1 LLPLI
6 KAKTEHKKSYFARF
20 NFISDAMA
28 LKPKII
34 KNSKFYRNDKLI
46 DDEDILINDEK
57 IIRTAKNIIADYAE
71 VIDAQKNLI
80 TPGFIDLQVNGGYD
94 IFFNDNINVNAVN
107 SIYNAHNSKGT
118 RFILITLITDELNII
133 QKAIKVVKE
142 AMRDNSGI
150 LGLHLEGPFLSKE
163 KPGAH
168 NPEIIRKPSDE
179 ELEIILQEGEGIIKK
194 ITVAPEV
201 FTNQQLQKLIDS
213 GIIVSIGHS
222 NATFDQALQYFE
234 QGVKCVTHLYNAMSP
249 FQSRAPG
256 VIGAAFTS
264 DVFAGIIVDGLH
276 SHFKAVEIACKLK
289 KGKIFLV
296 SDASF
301 TGIKNQDHLNLQG
314 IEVSIKD
321 GKIYTKKGSLAGASI
336 TISDAIKNCLQYLE
350 ITKSDIIK
358 MATETPAKVLGLEKS
373 IGFIEP
379 GRSSKLNVLDDNF
392 NLIQLIN

>member
-1 LLPLI
+1 
-6 KAKTEHKKSYFARF
+6 
-20 NFISDAMA
+20 
-28 LKPKII
+28 
-34 KNSKFYRNDKLI
+34 LI
-46 DDEDILINDEK
+46 DDEK
-57 IIRTAKNIIADYAE
+57 IIKTGKKITADNAE
-71 VIDAQKNLI
+71 VIDVQKKLI
-80 TPGFIDLQVNGGYD
+80 TPGFIDLQVNGGRD
-94 IFFNDNINVNAVN
+94 VFFNNNIDENAVN
-107 SIYNAHNSKGT
+107 SIYNAHNSNGT
-118 RFILITLITDELNII
+118 RFILITLITDELNVIL
-133 QKAIKVVKE
+133 KAIKVVKD
-142 AMRDNSGI
+142 AIRDNSGI
-150 LGLHLEGPFLSKE
+150 LGLHLEGPFLSKK

-179 ELEIILQEGEGIIKK
+179 ELENILQKGEGIIKK
-194 ITVAPEV
+194 ITVAPEI

-256 VIGAAFTS
+256 VVGAAFTS

-321 GKIYTKKGSLAGASI
+321 GKIYTNEGSLAGASI

-350 ITKSDIIK
+350 ISKSDIIK
-358 MATETPAKVLGLEKS
+358 MATETPAKVVGLEKS
-373 IGFIEP
+373 IGFVEP
-379 GRSSKLNVLDDNF
+379 GRSSKVNVLDDDL
-392 NLIQLIN
+392 NLIKLIN